1 MENFPDIFPIFLKF
15 LTVPDRVDTLVKYME
30 NNIQPQILKRDL
42 KKMRASL
49 SLSLSLSLCVC
60 VCVCGVCVCVGGWW
74 GEGLFLVKKT
84 LWTLSSATKLPIN
97 AKLC

>member
-1 MENFPDIFPIFLKF
+1 MENFPDILPIFLKF
-15 LTVPDRVDTLVKYME
+15 LTVPDRVDTLVKYIE
-30 NNIQPQILKRDL
+30 NNIQPQILKRDS

-49 SLSLSLSLCVC
+49 SLSVC
-60 VCVCGVCVCVGGWW
+60 VCVCVCVCVGGWW

-84 LWTLSSATKLPIN
+84 LWTLSSATKSPIN